1 MSDHVRYRRLSTR
14 FVLAFWRAALA
25 SARGVKNFF
34 GGRSPAASRP
44 SAIAADYVDAVLTEA
59 ERAAVRYNR

>member
-44 SAIAADYVDAVLTEA
+44 SAADYVDAVLTEA